1 MIVVGAALLAL
12 LLAFLRGGR
21 FERLGEVSFRYAPLI
36 VLGLLIQIL
45 IFNPWI
51 GPYLT
56 LWQVVTA
63 YNISMILVWATL
75 ALNWRVPGARLM
87 ALGVFLN
94 WLAITANG
102 GFMPASPD
110 ALKLA
115 GLLDATALRMDEP
128 HNNSVLAGEN
138 TRLWWLTDVMAVPAG
153 LPFANVFSLGDV
165 LLAAGIGWMIHRT
178 MVRAEPDRRIKAP
191 AA

>member
-21 FERLGEVSFRYAPLI
+21 FERLGEVSFRRAPLI

-51 GPYLT
+51 GPHLT
-56 LWQVVTA
+56 LWQVVVA
-63 YNISMILVWATL
+63 YNISMILVWVTL

-94 WLAITANG
+94 WLAITVNG
-102 GFMPASPD
+102 GFMPASPE
-110 ALKLA
+110 ALETA
-115 GLLDATALRMDEP
+115 GLLTTMSVSADMP
-128 HNNSVLAGEN
+128 HNNSILVDEH
-138 TRLWWLTDVMAVPAG
+138 TRLRWLADVMAIPAG
-153 LPFANVFSLGDV
+153 LPFANVFSIGDV
-165 LLAAGIGWMIHRT
+165 LLAAGIGWMIHRV
-178 MVRAEPDRRIKAP
+178 MVHAEPKRRIKAP

>member
-21 FERLGEVSFRYAPLI
+21 FERLGEVSFRWAPLI

-51 GPYLT
+51 GPHLT
-56 LWQVVTA
+56 LWQVVVA
-63 YNISMILVWATL
+63 YNISMILVWVTL
-75 ALNWRVPGARLM
+75 TLNWRIPGARLM

-94 WLAITANG
+94 WLVITANG
-102 GFMPASPD
+102 GFMPASPE
-110 ALKLA
+110 ALETA
-115 GLLDATALRMDEP
+115 GLLATTSVGAGEP
-128 HNNSVLAGEN
+128 HNNSILVHEH
-138 TRLWWLTDVMAVPAG
+138 TRLRWLADVMAVPSG
-153 LPFANVFSLGDV
+153 LPFANVFSIGDV
-165 LLAAGIGWMIHRT
+165 LLAAGIGWMIHRV
-178 MVRAEPDRRIKAP
+178 MVRAESKRRIRAP